1 MTDFEQGLIDA
12 FANVFTG
19 TQIRG
24 CSFHY
29 GQYLRQ
35 KIQNL
40 PEIRQKYTNNADFA
54 LKIKQLMALAFVPVS
69 DVVEKF
75 DELLSQQFFLDNE
88 ELLIHLIHY
97 FEETWIG
104 RPTKRNIRRPPIFDL
119 KL

>member
-40 PEIRQKYTNNADFA
+40 PEIRQKYTY
-54 LKIKQLMALAFVPVS
+54 K
-69 DVVEKF
+69 
-75 DELLSQQFFLDNE
+75 
-88 ELLIHLIHY
+88 
-97 FEETWIG
+97 
-104 RPTKRNIRRPPIFDL
+104 
-119 KL
+119 